1 MKKTLVFCILLIF
14 LLCGC
19 GLKTADYI
27 IRPSS
32 VPAKRVTK
40 TAVAPAAKLPEE
52 LPVLSDDPWG
62 QCAAA
67 RNSEVTPEKIT
78 NIENDEFRRR
88 LQITFEIQEEAAAR
102 AYIAHRCMNGK
113 LYACQISPN
122 TNCAERLNFTPDP
135 NEAMRQ
141 FCSDPDLEGSI
152 ISPVISKI
160 NSAYEWRCHEGIP
173 VITAQLAESDAAGY
187 DKSIWFEI
195 PQPE

>member
-1 MKKTLVFCILLIF
+1 MKKTFVFCTLLIF

-19 GLKTADYI
+19 GLKTAEYI
-27 IRPSS
+27 IRPSA
-32 VPAKRVTK
+32 VPEKHVTK
-40 TAVAPAAKLPEE
+40 TAVAPAAKQPDM
-52 LPVLSDDPWG
+52 LPVPSDDPWE

-78 NIENDEFRRR
+78 NIENEELRRR
-88 LQITFEIQEEAAAR
+88 LQITFEIQDAAAAH
-102 AYIAHRCMNGK
+102 AYIARRCMNGK
-113 LYACQISPN
+113 LYACEISPS
-122 TNCAERLNFTPDP
+122 TNCAERLNFTTEP
-135 NEAMRQ
+135 NEAMRL

-173 VITAQLAESDAAGY
+173 VITAQLAESDPAGY